1 MRRRLSS
8 VVALGILALSFLP
21 ARGGGADVPEPDG
34 YRTADYRSPTPNSLK
49 GARTVSTGDAE
60 AMWRSGS
67 AIFIDVMPHPPR
79 PAGLPPG
86 TIWREKPRSNIPGSV
101 WLPDTGYGALAPAT
115 EEYFRAGLE
124 LATGRDHTRVLVFY
138 CLLDC
143 WMSWNAAKR
152 AISIGYSNV
161 VWYPEGTDGWQIA
174 GLALE
179 DAKPAP
185 RPAE

>member
-1 MRRRLSS
+1 MMRGISGIA
-8 VVALGILALSFLP
+8 ALGILVLSLP
-21 ARGGGADVPEPDG
+21 SAHGGDGEVPEPDG
-34 YRTADYRSPTPNSLK
+34 YRTGDYRSPTPNSLK
-49 GARTVSTGDAE
+49 GARTASTADAE
-60 AMWRSGS
+60 AMWKSGT
-67 AIFIDVMPHPPR
+67 AVFIDVMPHPPR

-86 TIWREKPRSNIPGSV
+86 TIWREKSRLNIPGSI
-101 WLPDTGYGALAPAT
+101 WLPDTGYGALAAAT

-124 LATGRDHTRVLVFY
+124 QATGRDRSRALVFY
-138 CLLDC
+138 CLMNC

-161 VWYPEGTDGWQIA
+161 VWYPDGTDGWQFA

-179 DAKPAP
+179 DAKPVP